1 MVRLL
6 GETLR
11 MPQSAGLLIGDRPP
25 TLPLPVLAAIR
36 HCDELACGAGLLKRR
51 AGLAVDQAS
60 GGAGMVEELRG
71 FIPQVLRRHDVSLLR
86 ADVSDSR
93 LD

>member
-1 MVRLL
+1 M
-6 GETLR
+6 
-11 MPQSAGLLIGDRPP
+11 D
-25 TLPLPVLAAIR
+25 
-36 HCDELACGAGLLKRR
+36 
-51 AGLAVDQAS
+51 
-60 GGAGMVEELRG
+60 EELPG